1 MASGTAGLG
10 TEIVSVIN
18 KLQDVFTSIGS
29 GPGGQAGIDLPQICV
44 LGSQSS
50 GKSSVLENIVGRD
63 FLPRGTGIVTRR
75 PLVLQLINRAAQAA
89 NGVDKTADK
98 AANADEWGEFLHLP
112 GEKFYDF
119 HKIRDE
125 IVRDTEAKTGKNAGI
140 SPQPINLRIYSPNVL
155 TLTLVDLPGL
165 TKVPVGD
172 QPRDIEKQIRE
183 MLTKYISKPAC
194 IILAVTAANTDLAN
208 SDGLKMAREVDP
220 EGTRTIG
227 VLTKVDLMDK
237 GTDVVDILAGR
248 IIPLRL
254 GYVPVVNRGQR
265 DIENGK
271 PISSAL
277 ENERDFFE
285 NHPSYR
291 SKATFCGTPFLARKL
306 NMILMHH
313 IRATLPDIKSRIS
326 KNLATYQSELQTLG
340 GGMGEAN
347 SGNIVLSVIT
357 EFTSE
362 FRTTIDG
369 NTNDLSLNELSGGA
383 RISFVFHELFNN
395 GVKTIDPF
403 DQVKDGDI
411 RTILYNSSGSTPAL
425 FVGTAAFEVIVKQQ
439 IKRLED
445 PAIKCCQLV
454 YDELIRIL
462 GQLLA
467 KVQAFRRYPALRER
481 FNAVVVNFFKQA
493 MNPTLKLVQ
502 DMVAM
507 QACYVNTTHPDFIG
521 GHKATA
527 IVSDRLTA
535 NKPPTPANDPKNP
548 RSSIN
553 NNKDLDVDAKQE
565 QSFFGSFFTP
575 KTGPKKQ
582 GVAAMEAPPPNIRPQ
597 NALNDRETM
606 ETEVIKLLIHSY
618 FNIVKREMIDM
629 VPKAISLTLVS
640 FSKENLQRE
649 LLQELYKPEVLDEL
663 LKESDFVVGRRKE
676 LQTMVQALN
685 KAEEYV
691 ISSYVAVIYNLLLT
705 CLSLFASLGLWPAYK
720 QRLFAPALPLS
731 RLLLFLAHCT
741 RTPPH
746 ALPTFHSPALHTL
759 SHISLSQVW

>member
-1 MASGTAGLG
+1 MATASSGLG

-18 KLQDVFTSIGS
+18 KLQDVFTAVGS
-29 GPGGQAGIDLPQICV
+29 SASQIDLPQICV

-75 PLVLQLINRAAQAA
+75 PLVLQLINRPAGGIPGSGPQTAQI
-89 NGVDKTADK
+89 NGNDKGADK

-140 SPQPINLRIYSPNVL
+140 SPQPINLRIFSPNVL

-183 MLTKYISKPAC
+183 MLMKYISKPAC
-194 IILAVTAANTDLAN
+194 IILAVTGANTDLAN

-220 EGTRTIG
+220 DGTRTIG
-227 VLTKVDLMDK
+227 VLTKVDLMDV

-265 DIENGK
+265 DIESAK
-271 PISSAL
+271 PISHAL
-277 ENERDFFE
+277 EHEREFFE
-285 NHPSYR
+285 NHPSYKG
-291 SKATFCGTPFLARKL
+291 KAQFCGTPFLARKL

-313 IRATLPDIKSRIS
+313 IRATIPDIKARITQQLQ
-326 KNLATYQSELQTLG
+326 KYNAELMSLG
-340 GGMGEAN
+340 GPLGD
-347 SGNIVLSVIT
+347 GNAGNVVLSVIT
-357 EFTSE
+357 EFCSE

-395 GVKTIDPF
+395 GVRSIDPF

-411 RTILYNSSGSTPAL
+411 RTILYNSSGSTPSL

-439 IKRLED
+439 IKRLEE
-445 PAIKCCQLV
+445 PSLKCCQLV

-467 KVQAFRRYPALRER
+467 KIQAFRRYPALRER
-481 FNAVVVNFFKQA
+481 FNSVVVNFFKQS
-493 MNPTLKLVQ
+493 MTPTTKLVT
-502 DMVAM
+502 DLVA
-507 QACYVNTTHPDFIG
+507 HLISLL
-521 GHKATA
+521 KATS
-527 IVSDRLTA
+527 IVNDRLNA
-535 NKPPTPANDPKNP
+535 AKPPPAANDQKNP
-548 RSSIN
+548 RGQVN
-553 NNKDLDVDAKQE
+553 NNKDLDVDAKKE
-565 QSFFGSFFTP
+565 EPSFFGSFFSA
-575 KTGPKKQ
+575 KTGGAKKK
-582 GVAAMEAPPPNIRPQ
+582 GGPVMEAPPAVIRPQ
-597 NALNDRETM
+597 AALSDRETM

-640 FSKENLQRE
+640 HSKENLQRE
-649 LLQELYKPEVLDEL
+649 LLQELYKAEVLDDL
-663 LKESDFVVGRRKE
+663 LKESEYVVSRRKE
-676 LQTMVQALN
+676 VVGMVQALN
-685 KAEEYV
+685 KAEE
-691 ISSYVAVIYNLLLT
+691 IVAGV
-705 CLSLFASLGLWPAYK
+705 
-720 QRLFAPALPLS
+720 
-731 RLLLFLAHCT
+731 
-741 RTPPH
+741 
-746 ALPTFHSPALHTL
+746 
-759 SHISLSQVW
+759 